1 METEM
6 ETETEMARRA
16 TEGPRAPIELM
27 GVRVCP
33 WTMEETLA
41 EIARRLDQGKFTQHG
56 VVNAAK
62 VVNMGRDPALRD
74 AVRSCDMINIDG
86 MSLVVAGRLLGHG
99 VPQRVAGID
108 LFLRLVALAETRG
121 DAVYFLGAEEAV
133 VARAVDALKARH
145 PRLHVAGW
153 HHGYFW
159 DEEEAAV
166 ERIHGSGAELLFVAI
181 SSPRKEIFINRWRN
195 RLGVAFAMGVGGS
208 FDVVAG
214 KTRRAPVWMQ
224 RCGLEWLYRVLQE
237 PRRLWR
243 RYLVTNTL
251 FVWMFLKELWKKIPE
266 LWKKI

>member
-1 METEM
+1 M
-6 ETETEMARRA
+6 ETETEMERRA
-16 TEGPRAPIELM
+16 TEGARAPIELM

-41 EIARRLDQGKFTQHG
+41 EIVRRLDQGTFTQHG

-62 VVNMGRDPALRD
+62 VVNMRRDPALRD
-74 AVRSCDMINIDG
+74 AVQSCDMINIDG

-121 DAVYFLGAEEAV
+121 DAVYFLGAEEAI
-133 VARAVDALKARH
+133 VARAVESLKARH

-153 HHGYFW
+153 NHGYFW
-159 DEEEAAV
+159 DEEEAAA
-166 ERIHGSGAELLFVAI
+166 ERIRDSGAKLLFVAI
-181 SSPRKEIFINRWRN
+181 TSPKKEIFINRWRN
-195 RLGVAFAMGVGGS
+195 RLGVSFAMGVGGS

-214 KTRRAPVWMQ
+214 KTKRAPVWMQ
-224 RCGLEWLYRVLQE
+224 HSGLEWLYRTLQE
-237 PRRLWR
+237 PRRLGR

-251 FVWMFLKELWKKIPE
+251 FVWMLLRELWKKI
-266 LWKKI
+266 